1 MSIIESAIK
10 LSEVVQ
16 SIAKEKGI
24 SEEEAWAEAIKVYR
38 EEYENINK
46 LEIQNF

>member
-16 SIAKEKGI
+16 SIAREKGI
-24 SEEEAWAEAIKVYR
+24 SEEAWTEAVKVYR
-38 EEYENINK
+38 EEYENIK
-46 LEIQNF
+46 K

>member
-16 SIAKEKGI
+16 SIAREKGI
-24 SEEEAWAEAIKVYR
+24 SEEESLDK
-38 EEYENINK
+38 K
-46 LEIQNF
+46 LLRYIEKNMKI

>member
-16 SIAKEKGI
+16 SIARETGI
-24 SEEEAWAEAIKVYR
+24 SEEEAWTEAVKVYR
-38 EEYENINK
+38 EEYENIK
-46 LEIQNF
+46 K

>member
-24 SEEEAWAEAIKVYR
+24 SEEEAWTEAIKVYR

-46 LEIQNF
+46 VDIQNF